1 MYYCG
6 KSYKKYLRRMRERK
20 APFSYKIALLLFFGI
35 VTILGSGYFSYK
47 SLSSVVRLMQ
57 NEYTPDNKFFAIK
70 NITTSIEKAENSI
83 RLYGITKEDKHLER
97 YRKTLP
103 EIDSNFTNLKY
114 QYAKDQWFSSKID
127 TISTLLDIKKKLW
140 SEIILL
146 WESDNTGEE
155 FYNLTKKLTTN
166 NQDAEKK
173 KNLFDRLFNSQKDD
187 QKINKQEILD
197 KLNDIE
203 SIEKEIEESLFKK
216 ETELTLSSNLISEAF
231 ISLFEQLDNYEKEK
245 NILLYKKAD
254 QLAKKS
260 YLLLAIFSL
269 SGIILS
275 GIILFLI
282 IKYIRKN
289 RAYNDIL
296 INSRQETE
304 RLAKSKELFMAK
316 VSHEIRTP
324 LSAISGFIKQ
334 VLTMPLESQVKD
346 KIKIVD
352 LASDQLIRLI
362 NDVLDFTKLQSHK
375 LSVNNT
381 HFEPIVVI
389 ENVCRLFSELAK
401 KKGNTLTYKVKND
414 DNFILFGDVLRLQ
427 QILYNLLSNAV
438 KFTENGTIEV
448 QANIGKENKDNVL
461 FELIIEDNGYGIDS
475 SRLEEVF
482 QEYTQENRDVSMHYT
497 GTGLGLAIVK
507 KLVELFNG
515 DVKLE
520 SKKGVGTKVVCNLR
534 FTTGDKNKIKVE
546 IDSPNEYVFPPDLN
560 ILLADDE
567 EYNRLLI
574 TSTLDKWNITY
585 DIAINGL
592 EAIELLKKKA
602 YHVVLMDIRMPVIN
616 GEMATKFI
624 RETLKLSSQQT
635 KVIGVTA
642 DISANIDSK
651 TKKLFDDLLTKPFSE
666 DELYQAITL
675 NLDEPTNKN
684 TNAID
689 EQERDSK
696 EDADLS
702 NLIRSAAKDLD
713 FIQEM
718 ILQFKDSSKKGL
730 KEIRMATKNNQFDT
744 VANAAHK
751 LIPAARHLGAQK
763 LVSLL
768 KKIEENAISENKN
781 VILEI
786 LPETEETAR
795 NAVQS
800 LKTQFKDLKEQ

>member
-1 MYYCG
+1 
-6 KSYKKYLRRMRERK
+6 MRERK

-35 VTILGSGYFSYK
+35 ATILGSGYFSYK

-83 RLYGITKEDKHLER
+83 RLYGITKKDKHLER

-103 EIDSNFTNLKY
+103 EIDSNFTNLKH
-114 QYAKDQWFSSKID
+114 QYANDQWFSSKID
-127 TISTLLDIKKKLW
+127 TISTLLNIKKKLW

-155 FYNLTKKLTTN
+155 FSDLTKKLTTN

-173 KNLFDRLFNSQKDD
+173 KNLFDRLFNSQKED

-245 NILLYKKAD
+245 NIQLYKKAD

-324 LSAISGFIKQ
+324 LNAISGFIKQ

-352 LASDQLIRLI
+352 SASDQLIRLI

-375 LSVNNT
+375 LSVNNA
-381 HFEPIVVI
+381 HFEPLVVI

-401 KKGNTLTYKVKND
+401 KKGNTLTCKVKND
-414 DNFILFGDVLRLQ
+414 DNIILFGDVLRLQ

-438 KFTENGTIEV
+438 KFTENGKIEV
-448 QANIGKENKDNVL
+448 LANINKENNNVL

-475 SRLEEVF
+475 SRLEDVF
-482 QEYTQENRDVSMHYT
+482 QEYTQENQDVSMHYT

-520 SKKGVGTKVVCNLR
+520 STKGVGTKVICNLR
-534 FTTGDKNKIKVE
+534 FTTGDKTKIDVKTNTL
-546 IDSPNEYVFPPDLN
+546 NEYIFPPDLK
-560 ILLADDE
+560 ILIADDE

-585 DIAINGL
+585 DIATNGL
-592 EAIELLKKKA
+592 EAIELLKKEA

-642 DISANIDSK
+642 DISTNIDSK

-666 DELYQAITL
+666 HELYQAITT
-675 NLDEPTNKN
+675 NLSKPADKN
-684 TNAID
+684 ITVPD
-689 EQERDSK
+689 EQESDSK

-702 NLIRSAAKDLD
+702 NLIRTAAKDLD

-718 ILQFKDSSKKGL
+718 ILQFKESSKKGL
-730 KEIRMATKNNQFDT
+730 KEIRNATKNNQFDT

-751 LIPAARHLGAQK
+751 LVPAARHLGAQK

-786 LPETEETAR
+786 LPEIEETVL

-800 LKTQFKDLKEQ
+800 LKTQFKDFKEQ

>member
-1 MYYCG
+1 
-6 KSYKKYLRRMRERK
+6 MRERK

>member
-1 MYYCG
+1 
-6 KSYKKYLRRMRERK
+6 MRERK

-35 VTILGSGYFSYK
+35 ATILGSGYFSYK

-83 RLYGITKEDKHLER
+83 RLYGITKKDKHLER

-103 EIDSNFTNLKY
+103 EIDSNFTNLKH
-114 QYAKDQWFSSKID
+114 QYANDQWFSSKID
-127 TISTLLDIKKKLW
+127 TISTLLNIKKKLW

-155 FYNLTKKLTTN
+155 FSDLTKKLTTN

-173 KNLFDRLFNSQKDD
+173 KNLFDRLFNSQKED

-245 NILLYKKAD
+245 NIQLYKKAD

-324 LSAISGFIKQ
+324 LNAISGFIKQ

-352 LASDQLIRLI
+352 SASDQLIRLI

-375 LSVNNT
+375 LSVNNA
-381 HFEPIVVI
+381 HFEPLVVI

-401 KKGNTLTYKVKND
+401 KKGNTLTCKVKND
-414 DNFILFGDVLRLQ
+414 DNIILFGDVLRLQ

-438 KFTENGTIEV
+438 KFTENGKIEV
-448 QANIGKENKDNVL
+448 LANINKENNNVL

-475 SRLEEVF
+475 SRLEDVF
-482 QEYTQENRDVSMHYT
+482 QEYTQENQDVSMHYT

-520 SKKGVGTKVVCNLR
+520 STKGVGTKVICNLR
-534 FTTGDKNKIKVE
+534 FTTGDKTKIDVKTNTL
-546 IDSPNEYVFPPDLN
+546 NEYIFPPDLK
-560 ILLADDE
+560 ILIADDE

-585 DIAINGL
+585 DIATNGL
-592 EAIELLKKKA
+592 EAIELLKKEA

-642 DISANIDSK
+642 DISTNIDSK

-666 DELYQAITL
+666 HELYQAITT
-675 NLDEPTNKN
+675 NLSKPADKN
-684 TNAID
+684 ITVPD
-689 EQERDSK
+689 EQESDSK

-702 NLIRSAAKDLD
+702 NLIRTAAKDLD

-718 ILQFKDSSKKGL
+718 ILQFKESSKKGL
-730 KEIRMATKNNQFDT
+730 KEIRNATKNNQFDT

-751 LIPAARHLGAQK
+751 LVPAARHLGAQK

-786 LPETEETAR
+786 LPEIEESVL

-800 LKTQFKDLKEQ
+800 LNTQFKDFKEQ

>member
-1 MYYCG
+1 
-6 KSYKKYLRRMRERK
+6 MRERK

-35 VTILGSGYFSYK
+35 VTILGSGYFSYQ

-83 RLYGITKEDKHLER
+83 RLYGITKKDKHLER

-103 EIDSNFTNLKY
+103 EIDSNFSNLKH

-140 SEIILL
+140 GEIILL

-155 FYNLTKKLTTN
+155 FSNLTKKLTTN

-245 NILLYKKAD
+245 NIQLYKKAD
-254 QLAKKS
+254 QLAQKS

-282 IKYIRKN
+282 IKYSRKN

-296 INSRQETE
+296 INSRLETE

-324 LSAISGFIKQ
+324 LNAISGFIKQ
-334 VLTMPLESQVKD
+334 VLTMPLESQIKD

-381 HFEPIVVI
+381 HFEPVVVI

-401 KKGNTLTYKVKND
+401 KKGNTLTYKVKNN
-414 DNFILFGDVLRLQ
+414 DNIILCGDVLRLQ

-438 KFTENGTIEV
+438 KFTENGDIEV
-448 QANIGKENKDNVL
+448 LANISKESEENVL

-475 SRLEEVF
+475 SRLEDVF
-482 QEYTQENRDVSMHYT
+482 QEYTQENQDISMHYT

-534 FTTGDKNKIKVE
+534 FAAGDKNKIKIK
-546 IDSPNEYVFPPDLN
+546 IDSAKEYVFPPDLN

-642 DISANIDSK
+642 DISTNIDSK